1 MAMQSVVLTDSQEKF
16 VGELVASGRFR
27 DASEVLRE
35 GLRLLEARIAGE
47 QTEIQ
52 TIRSGLRESLDQE
65 ARGEFAEGTAEEAVR
80 RAFSRRSIGQTA

>member
-52 TIRSGLRESLDQE
+52 TIRSGLRESLGQE

-80 RAFSRRSIGQTA
+80 RAFVRRSIGQTA